1 MRIRDVFMAMMVS
14 LLLQYGSAGAE
25 PDRKCRNRPNR
36 FSQIPWIH
44 ATSCQ
49 VECLRLW
56 RTIVASVTMM
66 IGLILTQRHEGVDVI
81 ARFLFP
87 VLAVLGMAAP
97 LGASP
102 REAAPAYLSQHQ
114 TNGDDIRAIEKLLE
128 TYTTSVT
135 NADQAAFEALLLN
148 EEVPFSSTDELVT
161 PRAGDQSIDTRRY
174 QRFRKAVFDS
184 GVRYTQRFYNVR
196 IQQDGD
202 LAQVSLDFITKETQS
217 GRGGFGWKSLQ
228 LLKSQGHWKIASEI
242 YTVRDL
248 PSQQSGNAPAR

>member
-1 MRIRDVFMAMMVS
+1 
-14 LLLQYGSAGAE
+14 
-25 PDRKCRNRPNR
+25 
-36 FSQIPWIH
+36 
-44 ATSCQ
+44 
-49 VECLRLW
+49 
-56 RTIVASVTMM
+56 
-66 IGLILTQRHEGVDVI
+66 LILTQRHEGVDVI
-81 ARFLFP
+81 ARLLFS
-87 VLAVLGMAAP
+87 VLAVLGTAAP

-114 TNGDDIRAIEKLLE
+114 TNADDIRAIERLLE

-135 NADQAAFEALLLN
+135 DADQAAFEALLLN

-161 PRAGDQSIDTRRY
+161 PHADGQSIDTRRY

-184 GVRYTQRFYNVR
+184 GVRYTQRFYNVH

-202 LAQVSLDFITKETQS
+202 LAQVSLDFITKETKS

-228 LLKSQGHWKIASEI
+228 LLKSQGRWKIASEI

-248 PSQQSGNAPAR
+248 PTQQSVGAPAR